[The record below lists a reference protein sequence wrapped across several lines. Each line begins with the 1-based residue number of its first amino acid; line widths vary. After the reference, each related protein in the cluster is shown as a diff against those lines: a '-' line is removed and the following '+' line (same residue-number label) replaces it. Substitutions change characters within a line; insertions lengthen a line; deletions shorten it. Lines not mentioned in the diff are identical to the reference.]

1 MFRCVRAAGIKVLH
15 LTYNL
20 HGKGSV
26 VRGDARDGGND
37 EAGMLANTIPS
48 GETERK
54 GTMHAREGKAKKI
67 CLGRR
72 KKEGKKKRGGLRD
85 KRRAVPLCPIEGP
98 IVGELPHVFVLI
110 AVRRRQKS
118 CDSINEMTFVRPSLV
133 APPSLSGSHKS
144 PHWAPSVLLPQCTRG
159 SILGT

>member
-1 MFRCVRAAGIKVLH
+1 
-15 LTYNL
+15 
-20 HGKGSV
+20 
-26 VRGDARDGGND
+26 
-37 EAGMLANTIPS
+37 
-48 GETERK
+48 
-54 GTMHAREGKAKKI
+54 MHAREGKAKKI

-118 CDSINEMTFVRPSLV
+118 CDSINEMTFVRPS
-133 APPSLSGSHKS
+133 APRSSVLERQPQIPSLGPIRAS
-144 PHWAPSVLLPQCTRG
+144 ASVHEGEQTWHLSFKEASTIWQCN
-159 SILGT
+159 L

>member
-1 MFRCVRAAGIKVLH
+1 ME
-15 LTYNL
+15 
-20 HGKGSV
+20 
-26 VRGDARDGGND
+26 RGPLSA
-37 EAGMLANTIPS
+37 ETP
-48 GETERK
+48 ETEGTMKPECLLIQSLLERQRK

-72 KKEGKKKRGGLRD
+72 KKKGKKKRGGLRD

-118 CDSINEMTFVRPSLV
+118 CDSINEMTFVRPCLV

-144 PHWAPSVLLPQCTRG
+144 PHWAPSMLLPE
-159 SILGT
+159 

>member
-1 MFRCVRAAGIKVLH
+1 ME
-15 LTYNL
+15 
-20 HGKGSV
+20 
-26 VRGDARDGGND
+26 RGPLSA
-37 EAGMLANTIPS
+37 ETP
-48 GETERK
+48 ETE
-54 GTMHAREGKAKKI
+54 GTMKPECLLIQSLLERQREREQCMRAEGKAKKI
-67 CLGRR
+67 CLGRRR

-159 SILGT
+159 SRLGT